1 MFTDRNL
8 VRLST
13 VAAKPQQWL
22 WPGRIPLGAIS
33 LLEGDPGEG
42 KSLLTY
48 DLAARVTTGLAMP
61 EAAALPSPSGVILL
75 QAEDRLEA
83 LVKPRLEAANADI
96 DRVLVYDQDR
106 FAQKPLLL
114 PEDVPLLEDAAAKVE
129 AKLLVIDPLSAF
141 LGGSVN
147 SEQQVRR
154 ALAALQGLA
163 ERAELAVLL
172 VRHLTKGR
180 GASAMYRGS
189 GSIGVIAA
197 VRSALLAA
205 RDPGSEDRHRHVLV
219 PVKSNV
225 ASAPSLA
232 YRTMQK
238 DGQLQLEW
246 LGPSRFTSQDVTNH
260 TPDDVS
266 AFEEAMF
273 RLYEILQGG
282 PQWANDVL
290 SLARKAGVA
299 QRTLHRAKALLGVKS
314 HRWGDGCS
322 SRWAWQLPKEETEL
336 IRRLKARAG
345 DELFEQ
351 LVSGDGAP
359 AGVEPPEEARAFD
372 DENAREDQDEYEEP

>member
-1 MFTDRNL
+1 MHTHRSL

-13 VAAKPQQWL
+13 VAAKPQEWL
-22 WPGRIPLGAIS
+22 WPGRIPLGAVS
-33 LLEGDPGEG
+33 LLEGDPAEG

-48 DLAARVTTGLAMP
+48 DLAARITTGRPMP
-61 EAAALPSPSGVILL
+61 EAANSPSPGGVILL
-75 QAEDRLEA
+75 QAEDRLEVT
-83 LVKPRLEAANADI
+83 VKPRLAAAGADL
-96 DRVLVYDQDR
+96 DRVLAFDHDR
-106 FAQKPLLL
+106 FTSQPLSL
-114 PEDVPLLEDAAAKVE
+114 PDDVPLLETAAVE
-129 AKLLVIDPLSAF
+129 VGAKLLVIDPLSAF
-141 LGGSVN
+141 LASSVN
-147 SEQQVRR
+147 SERPVRR

-172 VRHLTKGR
+172 VRHLTKGG

-205 RDPGSEDRHRHVLV
+205 REPGCEDRHRHVLV

-225 ASAPSLA
+225 TSAPSLA

-260 TPDDVS
+260 TPGDAS

-299 QRTLHRAKALLGVKS
+299 QRTLHRAKALLGVRS
-314 HRWGDGCS
+314 HRWGDGRNS
-322 SRWAWQLPKEETEL
+322 HWAWQLPKEDTEL
-336 IRRLKARAG
+336 IRRLRARAG
-345 DELFEQ
+345 DELFDQ
-351 LVSGDGAP
+351 LVSGAESPPGI
-359 AGVEPPEEARAFD
+359 EPPAEARPA
-372 DENAREDQDEYEEP
+372 DEHESGADGDGQEGT

>member
-1 MFTDRNL
+1 
-8 VRLST
+8 
-13 VAAKPQQWL
+13 
-22 WPGRIPLGAIS
+22 
-33 LLEGDPGEG
+33 
-42 KSLLTY
+42 
-48 DLAARVTTGLAMP
+48 
-61 EAAALPSPSGVILL
+61 
-75 QAEDRLEA
+75 
-83 LVKPRLEAANADI
+83 
-96 DRVLVYDQDR
+96 
-106 FAQKPLLL
+106 
-114 PEDVPLLEDAAAKVE
+114 
-129 AKLLVIDPLSAF
+129 
-141 LGGSVN
+141 
-147 SEQQVRR
+147 
-154 ALAALQGLA
+154 
-163 ERAELAVLL
+163 
-172 VRHLTKGR
+172 
-180 GASAMYRGS
+180 MYRGS

-205 RDPGSEDRHRHVLV
+205 REPGSEDRHRHILV

-225 ASAPSLA
+225 TSAPSLA

-260 TPDDVS
+260 TPDDAS

-299 QRTLHRAKALLGVKS
+299 QRTLHRAKALLGVRS
-314 HRWGDGCS
+314 HRWGDGRN

-351 LVSGDGAP
+351 LVSSEESP
-359 AGVEPPEEARAFD
+359 PGVEPPAEVPAGEDYDTQGDRD
-372 DENAREDQDEYEEP
+372 DVEEP